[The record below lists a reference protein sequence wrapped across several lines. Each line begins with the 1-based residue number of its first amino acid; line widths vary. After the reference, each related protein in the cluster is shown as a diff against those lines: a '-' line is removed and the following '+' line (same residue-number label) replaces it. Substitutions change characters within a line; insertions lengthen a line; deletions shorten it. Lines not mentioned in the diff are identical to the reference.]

1 MSPARAAATCLG
13 LGAVGPAPGT
23 LASLAAAAAGLAAA
37 RAGGWP
43 LLAALALAAFA
54 LGWWA
59 AARHRAET
67 GRDDAPEVVIDEVAG
82 QWAALLPAG
91 GDPLLAGASFA
102 LFRLFDIAKPFPIS
116 WIDRRMKGGLGTMLD
131 DAAAG
136 GAAALGT
143 WALGLLLPHG

>member
-1 MSPARAAATCLG
+1 MSAARAAATCLG
-13 LGAVGPAPGT
+13 LGALGPAPGT
-23 LASLAAAAAGLAAA
+23 LASLAALAAGIPAA

-43 LLAALALAAFA
+43 LLAALAGAAFA

-82 QWAALLPAG
+82 QWTALLPAG
-91 GDPLLAGASFA
+91 GDPVLAGAAFL
-102 LFRLFDIAKPFPIS
+102 LFRLLDIAKPFPVS

-136 GAAALGT
+136 GLAALGV
-143 WALGLLLPHG
+143 WALGALLHG